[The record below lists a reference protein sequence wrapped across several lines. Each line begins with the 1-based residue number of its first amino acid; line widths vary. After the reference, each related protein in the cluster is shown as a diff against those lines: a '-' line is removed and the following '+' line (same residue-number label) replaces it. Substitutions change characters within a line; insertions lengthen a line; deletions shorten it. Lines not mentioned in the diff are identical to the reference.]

1 MSLPTHGQDV
11 KSLGGGYRKG
21 FPARQETQ
29 AVNTNKEFPMANTP
43 VLMPQMGE
51 SIAEGTIVTWL
62 KAAGDWVEKDE
73 PLFEISTDKV
83 DAEIPAPASGYLLQ
97 TLFGPGETVE
107 VNKVVAHIGTEKES
121 AAGEPPPHKVDLT
134 PAAPASA
141 VPATTQVAEVSVDD
155 LRRQR
160 SSPLVRKM
168 AQEHSLDISKISGT
182 GLSGRVT
189 KADVLAYLDRPSQP
203 APPPS
208 TPPAPRPSPKFT
220 YQPGSS
226 DRVEPFTPMRASIA
240 EHMVISRET
249 SVHVTTV
256 FEVDMTHV
264 VKLRA
269 KHKPGYAARGVNLT
283 YTPFIM
289 RAVVEGLRN
298 HPMLNS
304 SVVDQQVVY
313 KNHIHLGMAV
323 ALDWGLL
330 VPVVKNADE
339 LSMLGLSRSVADLAE
354 RARTKKLAPDE
365 VQGGT
370 FTVTNPGSFGS
381 LFGTPIINQPQ
392 VAILGVGTLAKR
404 PVVTE
409 DDAIAIRHMMY
420 LALSFDHRVIDGA
433 TADRFMAQIKSF
445 LQEFPESLL

>member
-1 MSLPTHGQDV
+1 
-11 KSLGGGYRKG
+11 
-21 FPARQETQ
+21 
-29 AVNTNKEFPMANTP
+29 MANTP

-83 DAEIPAPASGYLLQ
+83 DAEIPSPASGYLLQ

-107 VNKVVAHIGTEKES
+107 VNKVVAHIGAEKS
-121 AAGEPPPHKVDLT
+121 APGGEPTPPVVDLT
-134 PAAPASA
+134 PAPPADEP
-141 VPATTQVAEVSVDD
+141 VATTQAVEVSVED

-168 AQEHSLDISKISGT
+168 AQEHSLDIAKISGT
-182 GLSGRVT
+182 GISGRVT
-189 KADVLAYLDRPSQP
+189 KADVLAYLEQPKSAAAQPPVP
-203 APPPS
+203 APAPAAPAARAT
-208 TPPAPRPSPKFT
+208 TPAKFT
-220 YQPGSS
+220 YQPGSN
-226 DRVEPFTPMRASIA
+226 DRVEPFTPMRAAIA
-240 EHMVISRET
+240 EHMVVSRET
-249 SVHVTTV
+249 SVHVCTV
-256 FEVDMTHV
+256 FEVDMTTV
-264 VKLRA
+264 VKLRE
-269 KHKPGYAARGVNLT
+269 KHKPAYAARGVNLT

-298 HPMLNS
+298 HPILNS

-313 KNHIHLGMAV
+313 KNQIHLGMAV

-339 LSMLGLSRSVADLAE
+339 RSLLGLSRSVADLAE

-370 FTVTNPGSFGS
+370 FTVTNPGVFGS

-392 VAILGVGTLAKR
+392 VAILGVGTLTKR

-433 TADRFMAQIKSF
+433 TADRFMALLKSF